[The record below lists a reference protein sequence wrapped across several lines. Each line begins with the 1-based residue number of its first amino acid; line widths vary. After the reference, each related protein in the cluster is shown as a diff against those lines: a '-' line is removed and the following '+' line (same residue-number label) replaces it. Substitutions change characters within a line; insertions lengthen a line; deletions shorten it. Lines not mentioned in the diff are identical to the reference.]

1 MEKSGNLKVNWS
13 FRASDSGSMSRFKI
27 LFSKTGTVTSLPSAS
42 LSRQPIYATDS
53 KAIVR
58 AWDCHC
64 PFKQIDHRPASRSI
78 EQSAQ
83 GKGRKMRRQMRWKNF
98 RVRNFPSS
106 QCLIMGPW
114 PRIVNLSPWSAN
126 LVHARINSDEQNV
139 FPIDL
144 QNIALCTEGGKFRCT
159 KSRIDFSTISVFSRW
174 R

>member
-1 MEKSGNLKVNWS
+1 MEKSGLSKLIDHFVLSIPGQCRVLKFYFPKPV
-13 FRASDSGSMSRFKI
+13 
-27 LFSKTGTVTSLPSAS
+27 TVTSLPSAS

-83 GKGRKMRRQMRWKNF
+83 GNGRKMRRQMRWKNS

-114 PRIVNLSPWSAN
+114 PRIVNLSPWLAN
-126 LVHARINSDEQNV
+126 LVHAWINSDEQNV

-144 QNIALCTEGGKFRCT
+144 QNIALCIEGGKFRCT
-159 KSRIDFSTISVFSRW
+159 KSRIDFSTISVFSR
-174 R
+174 RR